1 MMDWVSGAADRL
13 RGRYVLS
20 RNNLI
25 FMETGGW
32 RFSVNT
38 AAAQLFGDKEDAA
51 KNQAIHDQGKAQ
63 QRSAEHGTE

>member
-1 MMDWVSGAADRL
+1 MK
-13 RGRYVLS
+13 
-20 RNNLI
+20 
-25 FMETGGW
+25 TGGW